1 MALQSW
7 VFPSKRVAQKTV
19 VATGNLIGNKIADK
33 ITVLNKAKSKTEI
46 PLQEINIPL
55 EKVQQIVDDLKLI
68 YLEIYKNEI
77 SKIYK
82 PIRSR

>member
-55 EKVQQIVDDLKLI
+55 EKVQ
-68 YLEIYKNEI
+68 
-77 SKIYK
+77 
-82 PIRSR
+82 

>member
-7 VFPSKRVAQKTV
+7 VFPSKRVARKTV

>member
-1 MALQSW
+1 M
-7 VFPSKRVAQKTV
+7 
-19 VATGNLIGNKIADK
+19 IGNKIADK

-46 PLQEINIPL
+46 PLQEINMPL

>member
-33 ITVLNKAKSKTEI
+33 ITVLNKTKSKTEI

-68 YLEIYKNEI
+68 HVEIYKNEI

-82 PIRSR
+82 PVSSR

>member
-19 VATGNLIGNKIADK
+19 AATGNLIGNKIADK